1 MAEQRV
7 VTVLMTTHA
16 VRPALLRG
24 SLSSILCQSFPNFE
38 LLVVLSG
45 ELGADQETE
54 IARAAQ
60 DERVRVI
67 RPGRVGRGRALNIGL
82 DAAAGEFVAIQDSDD
97 ESHPLRL
104 EHQLAT
110 LKARP
115 DIDLL
120 GTEARRSSDLDG
132 HADWPLGPPP
142 ERVDLVGRELLGR
155 NVLVHTSIMGR
166 IDTFR
171 AVGGYDDTRK
181 RFFDYDLYLRAR
193 GHGARLARLPEPL
206 VLQRVHKDQYFA
218 AEPAVM
224 ERLRNAYQLQF
235 AHARD
240 EPVPARWWCMA
251 TICVRVPLRIGRAR
265 WRRRRLGDVRR
276 TLPD

>member
-1 MAEQRV
+1 MAEQPV

-16 VRPALLRG
+16 ANPALLRA
-24 SLSSILCQSFPNFE
+24 SLSSILCQSFPDFE

-45 ELGADQETE
+45 DMGADQGTE

-60 DERVRVI
+60 DERVRVL

-82 DAAAGEFVAIQDSDD
+82 DAAAGAFVAIQDSDD
-97 ESHPLRL
+97 ESHALRL

-120 GTEARRSSDLDG
+120 GTEARHTSDLDA
-132 HADWPLGPPP
+132 HADWPLGVPP

-166 IDTFR
+166 IETFR
-171 AVGGYDDTRK
+171 AIGGYDDTRK

-193 GHGARLARLPEPL
+193 SHGARLARLPEPL
-206 VLQRVHKDQYFA
+206 VLQRVHGDQYFA
-218 AEPAVM
+218 SERAIM
-224 ERLRNAYQLQF
+224 ERLRHAYQLQF

-251 TICVRVPLRIGRAR
+251 TICVRVPLRIARAR
-265 WRRRRLGDVRR
+265 WRRRRLDEVRR

>member
-1 MAEQRV
+1 MAEQPV

-16 VRPALLRG
+16 ANPALLRA
-24 SLSSILCQSFPNFE
+24 SLSSILCQSFPDLE

-45 ELGADQETE
+45 DMGADQETE
-54 IARAAQ
+54 IARASQ
-60 DERVRVI
+60 DERVRVL

-82 DAAAGEFVAIQDSDD
+82 AAAAGEFVAIQDSDD
-97 ESHPLRL
+97 ESHALRL

-115 DIDLL
+115 YIDLL
-120 GTEARRSSDLDG
+120 GTEARHTSDLDA
-132 HADWPLGPPP
+132 HADWPLGLPP

-155 NVLVHTSIMGR
+155 NVLAHTSIMGR

-171 AVGGYDDTRK
+171 AIGGYDDTRK

-193 GHGARLARLPEPL
+193 SHGARLARLPEPL
-206 VLQRVHKDQYFA
+206 VLQRVHGDQYFA
-218 AEPAVM
+218 SEQAVM
-224 ERLRNAYQLQF
+224 ERLRHAYQLQF

-251 TICVRVPLRIGRAR
+251 TICVRVPMRIARAR
-265 WRRRRLGDVRR
+265 WRRRRLVEVRR